1 MFGWEDV
8 CTLTCLTKIETYLRL
23 THLAF
28 DGEGRTFS
36 SLEREIY
43 LSHTPW
49 EDRLLVTLLDVCH
62 VRSEVVLK
70 CNFNVH
76 QLIRKF
82 RLMQTFFLT
91 YRHPPSF
98 LLQKKLHSCNR
109 ICCRLSLSVSKG
121 RYWLNPGLQQR
132 RKVRPA
138 FLLQALT
145 SGAAILINAPW
156 RSADKP

>member
-1 MFGWEDV
+1 MHSYVPYKNRNLFTMIPFGLSWGREDIFI
-8 CTLTCLTKIETYLRL
+8 TGGG
-23 THLAF
+23 
-28 DGEGRTFS
+28 D
-36 SLEREIY
+36 Y
-43 LSHTPW
+43 LSHAPW
-49 EDRLLVTLLDVCH
+49 EDRLLVTLLEVCH

-98 LLQKKLHSCNR
+98 LLQKKLPSCNR
-109 ICCRLSLSVSKG
+109 ICCCLSLSVSKG

-145 SGAAILINAPW
+145 SGAAILISAPW